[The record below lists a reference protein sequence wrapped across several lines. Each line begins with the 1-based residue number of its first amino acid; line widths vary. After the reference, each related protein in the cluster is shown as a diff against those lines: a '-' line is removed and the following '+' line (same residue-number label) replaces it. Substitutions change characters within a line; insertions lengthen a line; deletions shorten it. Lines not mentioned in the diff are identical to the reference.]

1 MTRRVAKL
9 GFVAKRRLAVLAAV
23 TIAATVACSDPLG
36 PQTQRDELQEAQDLW
51 RSRRPLRYAYTIQR
65 QCFCTEDA
73 RGPVRVTV
81 AGETV
86 VSQLYED
93 GRMVDA
99 AATDWFPSVDGLFAV
114 LLDAIDEG
122 AYEIRVTYDAQ
133 FGVPVDFW
141 IDYSQNIIDEEL
153 GFMVTAAVQPIS

>member
-1 MTRRVAKL
+1 MSRWA
-9 GFVAKRRLAVLAAV
+9 ALAAV
-23 TIAATVACSDPLG
+23 AIAASAACSDLG
-36 PQTQRDELQEAQDLW
+36 PKSQVDELQEAQELW
-51 RSRRPLRYAYTIQR
+51 RSQRPLRYAYTIQR

-81 AGETV
+81 DGETV

-93 GRMVDA
+93 GRTVDA

-114 LLDAIDEG
+114 LLNAFDEG
-122 AYEIRVTYDAQ
+122 AFEIRVTYDP
-133 FGVPVDFW
+133 GLGIPVDFW

-153 GFMVTAAVQPIS
+153 GFTVTAAVQPIS

>member
-1 MTRRVAKL
+1 MSRRA
-9 GFVAKRRLAVLAAV
+9 ALAAV
-23 TIAATVACSDPLG
+23 AIAASVACSDLG
-36 PQTQRDELQEAQDLW
+36 PKSQGDELQEAQELW
-51 RSRRPLRYAYTIQR
+51 RSQRPLRYSYTIQR

-81 AGETV
+81 DGETV
-86 VSQLYED
+86 VSQLYDD

-114 LLDAIDEG
+114 LVDAFDEG
-122 AYEIRVTYDAQ
+122 AFEIRATYDPKL
-133 FGVPVDFW
+133 GIPVDFW

-153 GFMVTAAVQPIS
+153 GFTVTEAVQPIS